1 MQRWLDGT
9 LGSRKFVK
17 IPEGF
22 LQRAAGREL
31 EYADDRLCKNFWLAP
46 KRFDA
51 GRKMLC
57 APLTGIVSIAAIG
70 FLSRIRL
77 CLPSFSGSMDTF
89 S

>member
-31 EYADDRLCKNFWLAP
+31 EYADDRLRRFATDLLRYLSLVLRSKEKLA
-46 KRFDA
+46 KRLA
-51 GRKMLC
+51 RM
-57 APLTGIVSIAAIG
+57 
-70 FLSRIRL
+70 
-77 CLPSFSGSMDTF
+77 
-89 S
+89 